1 MDFNP
6 VENSPLFK
14 TVGVIDGTKTT
25 AMSLLQTNQAN
36 SEREDLSSLKVWEM
50 QRQEIEKVEIVEM
63 HYRKLQLQR
72 DLEISK

>member
-25 AMSLLQTNQAN
+25 AMSLLQTNQEN

-50 QRQEIEKVEIVEM
+50 QR
-63 HYRKLQLQR
+63 
-72 DLEISK
+72 

>member
-14 TVGVIDGTKTT
+14 TDGVIDGAKTT

-36 SEREDLSSLKVWEM
+36 SEREDLSSLKVWEV
-50 QRQEIEKVEIVEM
+50 QRQEIEKVERV
-63 HYRKLQLQR
+63 
-72 DLEISK
+72 